1 MKKITKKGKTDAEKP
16 RSRRNN
22 LIRDYNAE
30 APYVTEVRRLL
41 QTLLREGKRDG
52 RKTYLLTSASRGE
65 GKSTISGLLA
75 IGAARFFG
83 QKTLLI
89 DGDPRRP
96 TQHQLF
102 DVSKKPGLFEVLH
115 GRSPLESAVHPTAIP
130 TLSIMASGV
139 STGPDSEAYLDD
151 EFAVL
156 LRRIRDEYDLVI
168 VDSPPIV
175 PVAEP
180 LMMSEHVD
188 GILLVVMAGK
198 TPVNLI
204 RRMKQIIEPVSSKV
218 VGVVLNNAL
227 DGLPYY
233 YDYRYYG
240 YRQAGPSRIRRQHGD
255 AGGTPP
261 PAPEADQA
269 PAAEEAPKKE
279 GTHGGL

>member
-1 MKKITKKGKTDAEKP
+1 MRNEAKDQAPKL

-22 LIRDYNAE
+22 LIRDFNAE

-52 RKTYLLTSASRGE
+52 RRVYLLTSATRGE

-75 IGAARFFG
+75 IAASRFFG
-83 QKTLLI
+83 QRTLLI

-102 DVSKKPGLFEVLH
+102 DLTKKPGLFEVLH
-115 GRSPLESAVHPTAIP
+115 ERSPFESAVRPTAIP
-130 TLSIMASGV
+130 TLSVLSSGESV
-139 STGPDSEAYLDD
+139 GPDSEAYRDE
-151 EFAVL
+151 EFAEL
-156 LRRIRDEYDLVI
+156 IARIRDRYDLVL

-180 LMMSEHVD
+180 LMMAEHVD

-240 YRQAGPSRIRRQHGD
+240 YRQQEASRIRRKH
-255 AGGTPP
+255 AGGATAPAAPAAPGTPEPP
-261 PAPEADQA
+261 PAPEK
-269 PAAEEAPKKE
+269 EAS
-279 GTHGGL
+279 HGGQ

>member
-1 MKKITKKGKTDAEKP
+1 VSGAAAPVSIKRPDERKKPERA

-52 RKTYLLTSASRGE
+52 RKAYLVTSASRGE

-83 QKTLLI
+83 QKTILI

-102 DVSKKPGLFEVLH
+102 DFTKKPGLFEVLH
-115 GRSPLESAVHPTAIP
+115 GKTPLEAAVRPTAIP
-130 TLSIMASGV
+130 ALSVLSAGESV
-139 STGPDSEAYLDD
+139 GPDSEAYRDEQFRDLLD
-151 EFAVL
+151 
-156 LRRIRDEYDLVI
+156 RCRNEYDLVL

-180 LMMSEHVD
+180 LLMAEHVD
-188 GILLVVMAGK
+188 GVILVVMAGK
-198 TPVNLI
+198 TPVSLI
-204 RRMKQIIEPVSSKV
+204 RRMKQIIEPVVSKV

-240 YRQAGPSRIRRQHGD
+240 YRQQGPSRIRRQHRE
-255 AGGTPP
+255 
-261 PAPEADQA
+261 AP
-269 PAAEEAPKKE
+269 PAAEPEKEAS
-279 GTHGGL
+279 HG